1 MVAGLAAYMLS
12 VLIFCVDA
20 KLRCTLER
28 LAQQEPDI
36 TVVGIADDYRSFV
49 ELADRYDPNVV
60 LAQGMP
66 NDEPFAHWQVRYSAA
81 AWVLIVDPKSEGAGF
96 EALSARAPA
105 IIPISASLVEFVAA
119 IRLVAAGLA
128 VFPQKFLTKPS
139 DKPGTIGGQSNET
152 EGGST
157 GLSKRER
164 AVLTA
169 MADGLSNKEIARR
182 LGISFHTVKF
192 HVASILEKL
201 EVDTRTEAV
210 IKAAQ
215 LGLVML

>member
-1 MVAGLAAYMLS
+1 MIRA
-12 VLIFCVDA
+12 LIFCADA
-20 KLRCTLER
+20 ELRRSVEQV
-28 LAQQEPDI
+28 AQQDPGI
-36 TVVGIADDYRSFV
+36 TVVGIADDHRSFV
-49 ELADRYDPNVV
+49 RLADRFDPDVV
-60 LAQGMP
+60 LTQGMP
-66 NDEPFAHWQVRYSAA
+66 NARWRVRQNAA
-81 AWVLIVDPKSEGAGF
+81 AWVVFVDHKSERAGF
-96 EALSARAPA
+96 EALSAGASA
-105 IIPISASLVEFVAA
+105 ILPLSANLSEIIAA
-119 IRLVAAGLA
+119 IRLVAGGLV
-128 VFPQKFLTKPS
+128 VFPQKLFTKSS
-139 DKPGTIGGQSNET
+139 DKPGIVGGRSNET

-201 EVDTRTEAV
+201 DVDTRTEAV

>member
-1 MVAGLAAYMLS
+1 MV
-12 VLIFCVDA
+12 FVD
-20 KLRCTLER
+20 
-28 LAQQEPDI
+28 
-36 TVVGIADDYRSFV
+36 
-49 ELADRYDPNVV
+49 
-60 LAQGMP
+60 
-66 NDEPFAHWQVRYSAA
+66 H
-81 AWVLIVDPKSEGAGF
+81 KSERAGF
-96 EALSARAPA
+96 EALSAGASA
-105 IIPISASLVEFVAA
+105 ILPLSANLSEIIAA
-119 IRLVAAGLA
+119 IRLVAGGLV
-128 VFPQKFLTKPS
+128 VFPQKLFTKSS
-139 DKPGTIGGQSNET
+139 DKPGIVGGRSNET

-201 EVDTRTEAV
+201 DVDTRTEAV

>member
-1 MVAGLAAYMLS
+1 MIR

-20 KLRCTLER
+20 KLRRSLEQ
-28 LAQQEPDI
+28 LAQQDPDI
-36 TVVGIADDYRSFV
+36 TVVGITDDHRSFV
-49 ELADRYDPNVV
+49 RLADRFDPNVV
-60 LAQGMP
+60 LTQGMP
-66 NDEPFAHWQVRYSAA
+66 NDVPFTRRRVRQNAA
-81 AWVLIVDPKSEGAGF
+81 AWVLFVDHRSERAGF
-96 EALSARAPA
+96 EALSAGASA
-105 IIPISASLVEFVAA
+105 ILPLSASLSEIIAA
-119 IRLVAAGLA
+119 IRLVAGGL
-128 VFPQKFLTKPS
+128 VIFPQKLFTKAS
-139 DKPGTIGGQSNET
+139 DKPGIVGGRSNET

-182 LGISFHTVKF
+182 LEISFHTVKF

>member
-1 MVAGLAAYMLS
+1 MIR
-12 VLIFCVDA
+12 VLIFSVDA
-20 KLRCTLER
+20 KLRRSLEQV
-28 LAQQEPDI
+28 AQQDPGI
-36 TVVGIADDYRSFV
+36 TVVGIADDHRSFV
-49 ELADRYDPNVV
+49 RLADRFDPDVV
-60 LAQGMP
+60 LTQGMP
-66 NDEPFAHWQVRYSAA
+66 NDVPFTRSRVRQNAA
-81 AWVLIVDPKSEGAGF
+81 AWVVFVDHKSERAGF
-96 EALSARAPA
+96 EALSAGASA
-105 IIPISASLVEFVAA
+105 ILPLSANLSEIIAA
-119 IRLVAAGLA
+119 IRLVAGGLV
-128 VFPQKFLTKPS
+128 VFPQKLFTKS
-139 DKPGTIGGQSNET
+139 TDKPGIVGGRSNET

-201 EVDTRTEAV
+201 DVDTRTEAV